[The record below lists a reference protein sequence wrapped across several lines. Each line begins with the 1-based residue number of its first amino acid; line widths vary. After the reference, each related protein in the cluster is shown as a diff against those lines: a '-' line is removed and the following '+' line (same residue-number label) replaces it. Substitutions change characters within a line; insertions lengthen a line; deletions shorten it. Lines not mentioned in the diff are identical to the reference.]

1 MKAFALG
8 FLLVM
13 LLTVNCTRQVK
24 YVRHGEPCNSAVY
37 DCVDVEG
44 IK

>member
-13 LLTVNCTRQVK
+13 LLTVNFTRQVK

-37 DCVDVEG
+37 DCVD
-44 IK
+44 IDKLK